1 MDHIV
6 QMNKGKKE
14 ETKELTTAGP
24 RVLNTIQKKGVEL
37 SEYTSEPL
45 TYAYA
50 YCLSDR
56 KK

>member
-1 MDHIV
+1 
-6 QMNKGKKE
+6 MNKGKNE

-24 RVLNTIQKKGVEL
+24 GVLNTTKKRKGVEL